1 MIIII
6 IIIIIIAIIIVIIIM
21 IVIMI
26 AITKFSS
33 SQVGAEE
40 SVHINCVLPAS
51 RSL

>member
-1 MIIII
+1 MM
-6 IIIIIIAIIIVIIIM
+6 IIIIAIIIVIIIM

-26 AITKFSS
+26 AITKFSF
-33 SQVGAEE
+33 SQVGVEE